1 MGGRL
6 SAELVAYLGSLSAEL
21 LGSAPKRTDEL
32 CLTAPISV
40 SASTTPRFSHALGHS
55 AEATHCGY
63 CSCADTSLSSSRG
76 NPIDAL
82 PAADVSARASS
93 VHVAGPEGLA
103 LQRSASISAA
113 AAAGAD
119 PKPQPSL
126 GLGSAAASS
135 TGTNDDRSIS
145 ESAVRDSAAWTR
157 QPTSIVLRLG
167 ACVILLVEPSANVL
181 ALNIFFLPSSD
192 ADGTADFAI
201 SDGARTLRQF
211 RRRLHLN
218 SFLYDM
224 AIRHVH
230 AKVAAAAAAPSGV
243 PVSDKPSVPPSPLRL
258 RSALAT
264 PSYLGQTTLPRL
276 LV

>member
-32 CLTAPISV
+32 CLTAPISL

-76 NPIDAL
+76 NPTDAL
-82 PAADVSARASS
+82 PAADISARASS
-93 VHVAGPEGLA
+93 VHVVGPEGLA

-113 AAAGAD
+113 ATAGAD

-135 TGTNDDRSIS
+135 GTNDDRSIS

-192 ADGTADFAI
+192 ADGTSGFAI

-230 AKVAAAAAAPSGV
+230 AKVAAAVAAPSGV

-264 PSYLGQTTLPRL
+264 PSSRGRTTLPRL